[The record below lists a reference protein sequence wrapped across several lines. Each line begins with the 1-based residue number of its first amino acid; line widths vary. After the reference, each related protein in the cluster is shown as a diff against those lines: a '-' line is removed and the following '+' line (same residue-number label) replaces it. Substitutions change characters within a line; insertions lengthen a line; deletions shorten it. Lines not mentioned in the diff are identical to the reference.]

1 MLDESFVEGGGGF
14 VKDASPIPPAGGFSL
29 SLEWGFVADASP
41 AGGGGF
47 VADASPTPPA
57 VVFSLSLGW
66 SFVADASPA
75 GGGGGFVADA
85 SPTPPAVVFS
95 LSLGWSFVADASP
108 AGGGGG
114 FVADA
119 SLTPPAVVFS
129 LSFGWSFVADASPA
143 GVVPM
148 PFWSLS
154 AAPNGGLVFSDIS
167 GLGFF
172 GVARRCCSFFGQL
185 LSSNLFIVSKCFL
198 SFWALFQASQV
209 TVPEQ
214 PSPANWWLVAAF
226 EPFVVALSA
235 FKEVFK
241 LAAASGPE
249 LAITVKKGGGAHYIA
264 YDQP

>member
-75 GGGGGFVADA
+75 G
-85 SPTPPAVVFS
+85 
-95 LSLGWSFVADASP
+95 
-108 AGGGGG
+108 
-114 FVADA
+114 
-119 SLTPPAVVFS
+119 
-129 LSFGWSFVADASPA
+129 
-143 GVVPM
+143 VVPM

-172 GVARRCCSFFGQL
+172 GVACR
-185 LSSNLFIVSKCFL
+185 
-198 SFWALFQASQV
+198 
-209 TVPEQ
+209 
-214 PSPANWWLVAAF
+214 
-226 EPFVVALSA
+226 
-235 FKEVFK
+235 
-241 LAAASGPE
+241 
-249 LAITVKKGGGAHYIA
+249 
-264 YDQP
+264 

>member
-75 GGGGGFVADA
+75 G
-85 SPTPPAVVFS
+85 
-95 LSLGWSFVADASP
+95 
-108 AGGGGG
+108 
-114 FVADA
+114 
-119 SLTPPAVVFS
+119 
-129 LSFGWSFVADASPA
+129 
-143 GVVPM
+143 VVPM

-167 GLGFF
+167 GLGVF
-172 GVARRCCSFFGQL
+172 GGACRCCSFFGQL